1 MSFALFAAMRSLT
14 RGGGEHVHGA
24 VAVPGRCHFDGEG
37 KLQGPVSVRHNSPF
51 PCVNGSY
58 GSGAMDGVLMH
69 TMVGQLQPGT
79 VSVFNNPSFQASA
92 HFGISQ
98 AGEVWQFGPVG
109 KGWIA
114 WHAEAA
120 NATYYGI
127 EHADNGN
134 PDNPLT
140 AAQIAASAQVVE
152 ALSAFAGFP
161 LQEANAPGEKGYG
174 VHSMGGAAYGGHTC
188 PDLPPHHVRSAQRPA
203 ILALARDIRGGTASA
218 PAPSS
223 EYVTDGRVSW
233 VEIAA
238 EHKTTAAYLLRLNG
252 GPGEPFPEDMRAYI
266 NDGNLKAPM
275 PAKITVRVPG

>member
-37 KLQGPVSVRHNSPF
+37 KLQGPVSVTHNTPW
-51 PCVNGSY
+51 PCPNGSW
-58 GSGAMDGVLMH
+58 GSGAMQGVIMH
-69 TMVGQLQPGT
+69 TMVGNLPGT
-79 VSVFNNPSFQASA
+79 VSVFNNPNYQASA
-92 HFGISQ
+92 HFGIAQDGS
-98 AGEVWQFGPVG
+98 VHQFGPIG

-114 WHAEAA
+114 WAEEAG
-120 NATYYGI
+120 NATWYSI
-127 EHADNGN
+127 EHADNGGTH
-134 PDNPLT
+134 NPLT
-140 AAQIAASAQVVE
+140 AAQIAASAQIVE
-152 ALSAFAGFP
+152 ALSAFAGFH
-161 LQEANAPGEKGYG
+161 LEVTDSTSGNGYG
-174 VHSMGGAAYGGHTC
+174 THVMGGQAWGGHSC
-188 PDLPPHHVRSAQRPA
+188 PGPGPRAGQRYEIVKIARAIRSGTPPPAAAQ
-203 ILALARDIRGGTASA
+203 
-218 PAPSS
+218 

-238 EHKTTAAYLLRLNG
+238 EHKTTAAYLLRMNG